1 MVPSYHIIF
10 RGCSKKSSK
19 FHENYDIHC
28 MKAGTSSM
36 KNHVFDKEQFGIE
49 GKVSVVASFDNETFC
64 VLKIHSQ
71 EYIIL
76 RGNGSGMFSNL
87 LDTPSVLK
95 YSAYSIPV
103 LQF

>member
-1 MVPSYHIIF
+1 
-10 RGCSKKSSK
+10 
-19 FHENYDIHC
+19 

-87 LDTPSVLK
+87 LDIYVGQIGINLNEHLEIHFMK
-95 YSAYSIPV
+95 YPRIQLACSI
-103 LQF
+103 LH